1 MKLILASNNA
11 NKLREFR
18 EMTSGMDI
26 ELISQKEAGC
36 NFEVEETGTTFE
48 ENAYLKA
55 AAVTKFTG
63 LPAVADDSGIEVDAL
78 GGRPGVYSA
87 RYAADIV
94 NSDAEKNDYLLNEI
108 GDNPNRNARYVCSM
122 CCTFPNGDRITSRGE
137 CEGEV
142 YGPQRG
148 NGGFGYDPI
157 FTPKGYEKRM
167 AELTPDE
174 KNAISHRG
182 KAMRAF
188 VSELEEYLKK

>member
-18 EMTSGMDI
+18 EMTGGLDI

-55 AAVTKFTG
+55 AAVTEFTG

-108 GDNPNRNARYVCSM
+108 GDNPNRDARYVCCM
-122 CCTFPNGDRITSRGE
+122 CCTFPNGDKITTRGE
-137 CEGEV
+137 CDGEV

>member
-55 AAVTKFTG
+55 AAVTEFTG

-122 CCTFPNGDRITSRGE
+122 CCTFPNGDRITSLGE

>member
-55 AAVTKFTG
+55 VAVTKFTG

-87 RYAADIV
+87 RYAADLV

-142 YGPQRG
+142 YGPQLG

>member
-55 AAVTKFTG
+55 AAVTEFTG